1 MNLKLL
7 YALILTVLPISE
19 LRLGLPVAI
28 LYAIENNISIMFVFL
43 LVVLLNIL
51 LIFFIFYFLDNLH
64 KVFMKLK
71 FYREIFK
78 RYIARFQK
86 KVDKFERKYN
96 SWGFLVLVLFVGIPL
111 PGTGAWSGCLVSWL
125 LGLNR
130 KKSILAISVGVLIA
144 GVLILLGTLGFI
156 NFLL

>member
-64 KVFMKLK
+64 NVFMKLK
-71 FYREIFK
+71 FYRKIFK

-130 KKSILAISVGVLIA
+130 KKSILAISAGVLIA
-144 GVLILLGTLGFI
+144 GILILLGTLGLT